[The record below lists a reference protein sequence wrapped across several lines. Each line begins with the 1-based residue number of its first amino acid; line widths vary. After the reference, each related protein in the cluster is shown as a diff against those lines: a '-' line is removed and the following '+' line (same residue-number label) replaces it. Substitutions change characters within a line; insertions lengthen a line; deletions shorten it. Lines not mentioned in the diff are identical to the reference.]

1 MTIVFDAGALIAA
14 ERNDSRLA
22 TLIHAA
28 LKTRTPILIPTVVI
42 AETWRGSKTHPR
54 IASALKVATAEP
66 ELSSALAREVG
77 ALIAAAGSIGIVDA
91 TVTALAAAHLP
102 ATVVTSDANDI
113 AQFASATGRTYSLED
128 RGRATEITI
137 FPV

>member
-1 MTIVFDAGALIAA
+1 MTIIFDAGALIAA

-42 AETWRGSKTHPR
+42 AEIWRASKTHPR
-54 IASALKVATAEP
+54 IASALKVASAETG
-66 ELSSALAREVG
+66 LSSALAREVG
-77 ALIAAAGSIGIVDA
+77 ALIAAAGGAGIVDA
-91 TVTALAAAHLP
+91 TVTAIAAAHLP
-102 ATVVTSDANDI
+102 ATIVTSDPDDI
-113 AQFASATGRTYSLED
+113 QRFASATGRTCSLED
-128 RGRATEITI
+128 RGRPSEITI

>member
-1 MTIVFDAGALIAA
+1 VTIIFDAGALIAA

-28 LKTRTPILIPTVVI
+28 FKTRTPILIPTVVI
-42 AETWRGSKTHPR
+42 AETWRGSKKHPR
-54 IASALKVATAEP
+54 IASVLKAATAEP
-66 ELSSALAREVG
+66 ELSSTLAREVG
-77 ALIAAAGSIGIVDA
+77 ALIAAAGCVGIVDA

-102 ATVVTSDANDI
+102 ATVVTSDPNDI
-113 AQFASATGRTYSLED
+113 QQFASATGRTCSLED
-128 RGRATEITI
+128 RGRTTEITI